1 MMKRIVRIALSR
13 PLYCVSDTTDTS
25 MTYDTGTMQ
34 YVATPPKLVDKVSSR
49 PRSDSLESSAN
60 VAVVYW
66 APLYNTSDFLPLEPW
81 VLMAAVTTSPKDSTL
96 AVPPDAVEVT

>member
-1 MMKRIVRIALSR
+1 MMNKIVRIALSR

-34 YVATPPKLVDKVSSR
+34 YVATPPKLVNKVSSR

-60 VAVVYW
+60 VAVVYCV
-66 APLYNTSDFLPLEPW
+66 PLFITSDFLPLDPW
-81 VLMAAVTTSPKDSTL
+81 VLMAAVTTSSNDSTL
-96 AVPPDAVEVT
+96 AVLPDAVDVT